1 MDTIYAL
8 ATATGVAGVA
18 VIRVSGPGA
27 SVSCRAITGL
37 KANSKKPRVSKIV
50 NSSGGLIDRGLVLWF
65 DEGKSFTGEAT
76 AEYQVHG
83 SSAVVR
89 ALLEEL
95 SLQPKHRLAS
105 PGEFT
110 RRALENG
117 RLDLTQIEGLA
128 DLLNSETEA
137 QRRQAIRVFEGSIGQ
152 RVEGWRKNLIRAA
165 ALIEVTIDFSDEDV
179 PEGLNA
185 EVADLLRQL
194 ISDIEAEIK
203 TVRLAERLRGGFE
216 IAIVGSPNVGKSTLL
231 NALAGRDA
239 AITSSLAGTTRDVIE
254 VKMDLEGIPV
264 TFLDTAGLRDSN
276 DEIETLGISLTK
288 KRANRADIRVFLG
301 DKLES
306 RYEIEQKNEDIVIS
320 GKADLTG
327 VGVSGLTG
335 FGIHELISNISE
347 KLKKMVS
354 SIGVATHDRHRRAM
368 QDAVLALKTALS
380 ELKEDAPRSE
390 VIAEE
395 LRQSASFLEKM
406 VGKVGVEVLLDE
418 IFASFC
424 LGK

>member
-18 VIRVSGPGA
+18 IIRVSGPAA
-27 SVSCRAITGL
+27 SVSCKAITGL
-37 KANSKKPRVSKIV
+37 KPNSKKPRVSKIV
-50 NSSGGLIDRGLVLWF
+50 DSSGQLIDRGLVLWF

-83 SSAVVR
+83 SSAVVK

-95 SLQPKHRLAS
+95 SLQPEHRQAG

-117 RLDLTQIEGLA
+117 QLDLTQIEGLA
-128 DLLNSETEA
+128 DLLNSETEV
-137 QRRQAIRVFEGSIGQ
+137 QRQQAIRVFEGAIGQ
-152 RVEGWRKNLIRAA
+152 RVEVWRKNLIRAA
-165 ALIEVTIDFSDEDV
+165 ALIEVTIDFSDEDI
-179 PEGLNA
+179 PEGLNG
-185 EVADLLRQL
+185 EVANLLTQL
-194 ISDIEAEIK
+194 ISDIEGEIK
-203 TVRLAERLRGGFE
+203 TVRLAERLKGGFE
-216 IAIVGSPNVGKSTLL
+216 VAIVGSPNVGKSTLL

-264 TFLDTAGLRDSN
+264 TFLDTAGLRESD

-301 DKLES
+301 EKLEP
-306 RYEIEQKNEDIVIS
+306 RYEIDQKKQDIIVS

-335 FGIHELISNISE
+335 FGIQELVDNISG
-347 KLKKMVS
+347 KLKNMVS

-380 ELKEDAPRSE
+380 ELKDGSARSE
-390 VIAEE
+390 IIAEE
-395 LRQSASFLEKM
+395 LRQSVSFLEKM
-406 VGKVGVEVLLDE
+406 VGKVGVEILLDE